1 MELRQLKY
9 FVAVA
14 EALHFRRAAE
24 IVHVAQ
30 PALSHQIKQLETQIG
45 ATLFER
51 SHHKVQLTQAGKA
64 FYAKAQSILKDVK
77 LAAAEARAVEHGD
90 AGLVVIGFVSSAA
103 INVLP
108 KVLANIRKQMARTEV
123 ELKELATGEQIDCLY
138 HNTIDLGFFH
148 AKLEESAF
156 DSLVVARDRLI
167 VALPKTNKFALRQT
181 VDLRDLAQETAIMPG
196 RHSTHG
202 YFEHIRAAYQ
212 AAGVQFKHVHHTN
225 LLQTGLLLVG
235 AGLGIS
241 LVPESF
247 RNIRVKG
254 VVYRDLRTERVPVE
268 LLAAWRRDNNSPV
281 LIRIIDHLR
290 SEASVAVE

>member
-1 MELRQLKY
+1 
-9 FVAVA
+9 
-14 EALHFRRAAE
+14 
-24 IVHVAQ
+24 VHVAQ
-30 PALSHQIKQLETQIG
+30 PALSYQIKQLEEQIG

-64 FYAKAQSILKDVK
+64 FYVWAQSILKDLK

-123 ELKELATGEQIDCLY
+123 ELKELPTGEQIDCLY
-138 HNTIDLGFFH
+138 RNTIDLGFFH
-148 AKLEESAF
+148 ARLEEAAF
-156 DSLVVARDRLI
+156 DSVVVARDRLI
-167 VALPKTNKFALRQT
+167 VALPKTNKLAQRPT
-181 VDLRDLAQETAIMPG
+181 VNLKDLAQETAIMPG

-202 YFEHIRAAYQ
+202 YFERIRAAYQ
-212 AAGVQFKHVHHTN
+212 AAGVQFEHVHHTN

-247 RNIRVKG
+247 RNIRVRG
-254 VVYRDLRTERVPVE
+254 VVYRDLSTEAVPVE

-281 LIRIIDHLR
+281 LIRIIDHLK
-290 SEASVAVE
+290 SLSSL